1 MREEW
6 TGELVGRM
14 HIEQVTQEELAK
26 EMNVKKAYVS
36 MILNGKRTPKGGR
49 ERLEAAFE
57 NILRRRRAA
66 DPAGF

>member
-14 HIEQVTQEELAK
+14 HVAEVTQEELAK
-26 EMNVKKAYVS
+26 EMNVKKSYVS

-49 ERLEAAFE
+49 ERLEAAFA
-57 NILRRRRAA
+57 NIIARRREAV
-66 DPAGF
+66 

>member
-14 HIEQVTQEELAK
+14 HVAEVTQEELAR
-26 EMNVKKAYVS
+26 EMNVKKPYVS

-49 ERLEAAFE
+49 ERLESAFE
-57 NILRRRRAA
+57 NILQRRAA
-66 DPAGF
+66 NPDPTT